1 MLLVLVP
8 CDLGGPL
15 EASQLLNRVYCDDLP
30 LLGGSHGVHRAAE
43 LEVVEA
49 AGSNGE
55 RSRGGEGC
63 AVRPGVRGALGRG
76 RGITLS
82 IIVRQLPY
90 VPLSL
95 IHRRSLQRRRFRG
108 SGELRG
114 DGGLYFRIV
123 TTYRKRARGAR
134 SAHT

>member
-15 EASQLLNRVYCDDLP
+15 EASQLSNRVYCDDLP
-30 LLGGSHGVHRAAE
+30 LLGGSHGVHRAAK

-63 AVRPGVRGALGRG
+63 AVRPGGL
-76 RGITLS
+76 
-82 IIVRQLPY
+82 
-90 VPLSL
+90 
-95 IHRRSLQRRRFRG
+95 
-108 SGELRG
+108 LRG
-114 DGGLYFRIV
+114 
-123 TTYRKRARGAR
+123 
-134 SAHT
+134 